1 MVGFFNALSACL
13 VLLMIMSVG
22 YFMGAAGWMTA
33 KEKKFVSKYIVNI
46 AVPCNCIVGLLNNL
60 DRDSLFQAGAMVLA
74 GVVSVLACMLLS
86 AGLALLLRLP
96 QARWGVFVAMA
107 GFSNTL
113 FIGIPVCTQ
122 LFGEASMPYIMLY
135 YISHTTFMQSVGV
148 ILVERAGTRVGEKS
162 GLQGFLKD
170 IFSKPPILSVLF
182 SILLLLLKL
191 RPPETLMRFASY
203 ISGSVSP
210 LALIYCGFIVYEVGL
225 KNLKPM
231 PGLPAM
237 LVMRLVV
244 APVVCLTCCSL
255 MGMEGAPVELY
266 QEFMADISD
275 EIDRESKIIDD
286 LLSLVKM
293 DKSSSDQ
300 INVATMS
307 INSLME
313 VILKRLRPIAKKR
326 NIEVIFES
334 IREVS
339 ADVDEVKISLAFNN
353 LVENA
358 IKYNVDNGWVKVTL
372 DADHK
377 SFSVTVEDSGIGI
390 PEEFREHIFERF
402 YRVDKARS
410 RETGGTGLGLSIT
423 KSVIL
428 MHKGTIKVESR
439 EGEGTTFVVR
449 IPLSYIPSGPKK
461 GGAAISGTPKNS
473 PALKGFWIGGG
484 LSAKKGQPGADAR
497 ILGNPAAERKEGRE

>member
-255 MGMEGAPVELY
+255 MGMEGLALQVFVVESALPVVS
-266 QEFMADISD
+266 QITVMAGAYGAD
-275 EIDRESKIIDD
+275 EKYA
-286 LLSLVKM
+286 
-293 DKSSSDQ
+293 
-300 INVATMS
+300 ATGS
-307 INSLME
+307 C
-313 VILKRLRPIAKKR
+313 
-326 NIEVIFES
+326 
-334 IREVS
+334 
-339 ADVDEVKISLAFNN
+339 
-353 LVENA
+353 
-358 IKYNVDNGWVKVTL
+358 
-372 DADHK
+372 
-377 SFSVTVEDSGIGI
+377 
-390 PEEFREHIFERF
+390 
-402 YRVDKARS
+402 
-410 RETGGTGLGLSIT
+410 LSILGSLIT
-423 KSVIL
+423 IPIL
-428 MHKGTIKVESR
+428 MLI
-439 EGEGTTFVVR
+439 
-449 IPLSYIPSGPKK
+449 LSS
-461 GGAAISGTPKNS
+461 
-473 PALKGFWIGGG
+473 
-484 LSAKKGQPGADAR
+484 
-497 ILGNPAAERKEGRE
+497 